1 MTRKARGKV
10 DPIEQEIELALN
22 PGAFIPDRACFSF
35 VSDLDEV
42 AAKIAKLI
50 ARDPARAVTLYEA
63 FLAACYLKI
72 EELDDSSGSF
82 GQFVDELYCGW
93 VKARQAEDADPAET
107 AARLLELLDEDEH
120 GFCYHLEKDLVK
132 VLDKANLAAFV
143 KEIRAR
149 FDAAAKATP
158 RSDGSFKDRPDYV
171 RRHFGE
177 ILRSLYA
184 AQKDVAAYVALAEET
199 GLQAQD
205 CHAIATVLI
214 ARRKPEE
221 ALAWVDRGI
230 DLDKKTPHG
239 SMAGHDL
246 AKLKRELLTRLG
258 RGSEALDAAWADYRE
273 HPSKYTYD
281 DLMKFVPKAERAAW
295 HEKAIAA
302 AKGAD
307 LHSAIDLLVA
317 TKEMDRLAD
326 LVHQASDQAL
336 ENLSHYTTEA
346 VAKKLEKKRPDLAA
360 RLWRAQ
366 GLRIVN
372 AKKSKYYDAALSNFE
387 RAKRCFERAGLQE
400 EWQKTVSQVRA
411 DHHRKSGFMDGFERL
426 VEGAGPSDE
435 PSFMEQ
441 AKARFRGRHRRAR

>member
-1 MTRKARGKV
+1 MTRKARRKI
-10 DPIEQEIELALN
+10 DPIEQEIEVALN
-22 PGAFIPDRACFSF
+22 PGAFIPDRACFPF

-50 ARDPARAVTLYEA
+50 ASDPSRAVNLYEA
-63 FLAACYLKI
+63 FLAACYLKL

-93 VKARQAEDADPAET
+93 VKARQAEGADPDET
-107 AARLLELLDEDEH
+107 AARLLEWMDEDEY

-132 VLDKANLAAFV
+132 VFDKANLAAFV
-143 KEIRAR
+143 KKIRAR

-158 RSDGSFKDRPDYV
+158 KSDGSVKDRPDYL

-184 AQKDVAAYVALAEET
+184 AQKDLAAYIALAEEI
-199 GLQAQD
+199 GLEARD
-205 CHAIATVLI
+205 CHAIATLLV

-221 ALAWVDRGI
+221 ALAWVERGI
-230 DLDKKTPHG
+230 DLDKKTPHR

-246 AKLKRELLTRLG
+246 AKLKRELLTKLG
-258 RGSEALDAAWADYRE
+258 RSNEALAAAWADYRE

-281 DLMKFVPKAERAAW
+281 DLMKFVPKAERTAW
-295 HEKAIAA
+295 HERAIAA
-302 AKGAD
+302 AEGAD
-307 LHSAIDLLVA
+307 LHSAVDLLLA

-326 LVHQASDQAL
+326 LVHRTSDKAL
-336 ENLSHYTTEA
+336 ECLSHYTAEP
-346 VAKKLEKKRPDLAA
+346 VAKKLEKSRPDLAG

-372 AKKSKYYDAALSNFE
+372 AKKSRYYDAALANFE
-387 RAKRCFERAGLQE
+387 RARRCFERAGLQG
-400 EWQKTVSQVRA
+400 EWKKTVRQVRA
-411 DHHRKSGFMDGFERL
+411 HHQRKSGFIGGFERL
-426 VEGAGPSDE
+426 VEGAGTSDE

-441 AKARFRGRHRRAR
+441 AKARFRGRQRRAR

>member
-1 MTRKARGKV
+1 MTRKARGKL

-22 PGAFIPDRACFSF
+22 PGGFIPDRACFSF

-50 ARDPARAVTLYEA
+50 ASDPSRAVTLYEA

-93 VKARQAEDADPAET
+93 VKARQTEDADPAET
-107 AARLLELLDEDEH
+107 AARLLEWMDEDEY

-132 VLDKANLAAFV
+132 VFDKANLAAFV
-143 KEIRAR
+143 NRIRAR

-158 RSDGSFKDRPDYV
+158 KSDGSFKDRPYYL

-177 ILRSLYA
+177 VLRSLYA
-184 AQKDVAAYVALAEET
+184 AQKDVAAYIALAEET

-205 CHAIATVLI
+205 CHAIATLLV
-214 ARRKPEE
+214 ARRKSEE
-221 ALAWVDRGI
+221 ALAWVERGI

-246 AKLKRELLTRLG
+246 AKLKRELLTKLG
-258 RGSEALDAAWADYRE
+258 RGNEALDAAWADYQE

-302 AKGAD
+302 ARCAD

-336 ENLSHYTTEA
+336 ENLSHYTTEP
-346 VAKKLEKKRPDLAA
+346 VAKKLEKNRPDLAA

-387 RAKRCFERAGLQE
+387 SAKRCFERAGLQG

-441 AKARFRGRHRRAR
+441 AKARFRERHRRAR